1 MEAQMTEQSRRVL
14 AEALELPPIER
25 AALVEEL
32 LSSFNFP
39 ARQEIDKLWAYEA
52 EDRIDA
58 YERGELKAS
67 TVESVFSRLNRNCT
81 NEN

>member
-1 MEAQMTEQSRRVL
+1 MTEQSRKVL

-32 LSSFNFP
+32 LSSFDFP
-39 ARQEIDKLWAYEA
+39 ARQEVDALWANEA

-58 YERGELKAS
+58 YERGELSAS
-67 TVESVFSRLNRNCT
+67 PAEAVFDRINR
-81 NEN
+81 ERAK